1 MLEKKLGLNKDVK
14 RKARHDRQTE
24 MEGLGLGFLSFL
36 DDIDKKARLKMEDYK
51 PPSEEYKFNDPAF
64 EVALGESDFEEE

>member
-36 DDIDKKARLKMEDYK
+36 DGIEKKARLKMEDY
-51 PPSEEYKFNDPAF
+51 
-64 EVALGESDFEEE
+64 